1 MIGDV
6 PRAGA
11 RSASAP
17 SQHPGDTR
25 VRVPPR
31 GRAGRP
37 PGVGQHAR
45 SQTRETDVGSTG
57 RDRRSGR
64 YRSPG
69 RGMR

>member
-6 PRAGA
+6 RGAVA

-25 VRVPPR
+25 VRVP
-31 GRAGRP
+31 
-37 PGVGQHAR
+37 GV
-45 SQTRETDVGSTG
+45 STVSDT
-57 RDRRSGR
+57 RDRRRLDRRGAALAGR